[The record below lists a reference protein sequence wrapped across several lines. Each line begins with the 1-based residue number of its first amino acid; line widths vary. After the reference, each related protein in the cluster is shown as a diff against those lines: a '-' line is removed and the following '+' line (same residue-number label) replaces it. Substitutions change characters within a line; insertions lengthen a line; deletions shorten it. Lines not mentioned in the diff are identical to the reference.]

1 MGGHQENLR
10 LFGPAY
16 ERRLDSARLRTQ
28 LAVIRDVMLSAAGAG
43 RTFGPGTSGWYTL
56 RELAQLTGYGEAS
69 ISAQLR
75 HLRKRQFGGYVVEK
89 QRRRGEGLRAGI
101 WEYRVLVR
109 VG

>member
-1 MGGHQENLR
+1 MGGQQENLR

-28 LAVIRDVMLSAAGAG
+28 LAVIRDVMLSAAG
-43 RTFGPGTSGWYTL
+43 RDPETSGWYTL

-75 HLRKRQFGGYVVEK
+75 HLRKPQFGGYVVAK
-89 QRRRGEGLRAGI
+89 RRRRGEGLRAGV
-101 WEYRVLVR
+101 WEYRVVVR
-109 VG
+109 AG